1 RCFCGRVVRR
11 KLKKLP
17 KLTLS
22 VLSKE
27 VISAS
32 LSDSAGNSCPLPLG
46 VIPGSVACPNTLSSP
61 VSPSMLSFWEGKE
74 KRFLSTSQPPGCCIF
89 PPLRPKLLSAA
100 EVPNSFEGIPLL
112 PNSKPFTGLLFT
124 FWMLV
129 AALSPSC
136 LHVEAVVV
144 GTVLAKAIHSLSRI
158 GDELYVEPQE
168 DGLALRSVNSSRS
181 AYACFLFAPLF
192 FSRYTVHTGHTFRCK
207 MAIKSVQAVFRSL
220 ASLEKTV
227 EKCHIELDDQNN
239 RLTFTL
245 HCKHGLMK
253 THNLSFQDSE
263 SLQAVFDKD
272 SYANVFRS
280 HPRLLV
286 DTVMHFPPSLE
297 EVTVSV
303 SDERMW
309 VRNHVEEEGDQS
321 KAMLTELCLASD
333 EFDHFAVQAHNS
345 VTFCLKELR
354 GLLVFAESTGLPISM
369 YFDEPGR
376 AHTPPLPPPDDFM
389 NDDIDSY
396 LIAMDTSVAPGPSAT
411 GPPTPPFADSI
422 CSKQTA
428 AASHRTRLHSEEE
441 EEEETTSS
449 GRPPNKKF
457 CSLFFGSVLPPS
469 SQISTQPV
477 SSQQVLASDSEDDV
491 HSFSLFFL
499 NLSSSF
505 SLLSRTLR
513 LILLSLELS
522 FSSPSSSTC
531 FPVPDPS
538 LKS

>member
-1 RCFCGRVVRR
+1 MDCVV
-11 KLKKLP
+11 
-17 KLTLS
+17 TG
-22 VLSKE
+22 
-27 VISAS
+27 
-32 LSDSAGNSCPLPLG
+32 GN
-46 VIPGSVACPNTLSSP
+46 V
-61 VSPSMLSFWEGKE
+61 K
-74 KRFLSTSQPPGCCIF
+74 
-89 PPLRPKLLSAA
+89 
-100 EVPNSFEGIPLL
+100 
-112 PNSKPFTGLLFT
+112 
-124 FWMLV
+124 
-129 AALSPSC
+129 
-136 LHVEAVVV
+136 
-144 GTVLAKAIHSLSRI
+144 VLAKAIHSLSRI

-192 FSRYTVHTGHTFRCK
+192 FSRYTVHSGHTFRCK

-280 HPRLLV
+280 NPRLLV

-354 GLLVFAESTGLPISM
+354 GLLVFAESTGLPMSM
-369 YFDEPGR
+369 YFDEPGSPVVLSVTDSVLEGNFVLATLSDDSNHR
-376 AHTPPLPPPDDFM
+376 KKNNSRGAHTLPPPPPDDFM

-411 GPPTPPFADSI
+411 GPPTPQLADSI

-441 EEEETTSS
+441 EEDKTTDS

-469 SQISTQPV
+469 PQMSTQPV

-491 HSFSLFFL
+491 Q
-499 NLSSSF
+499 
-505 SLLSRTLR
+505 
-513 LILLSLELS
+513 
-522 FSSPSSSTC
+522 
-531 FPVPDPS
+531 
-538 LKS
+538 